1 MDRLTV
7 SKKEEVLIWQH
18 ARSSKDV
25 SSAAIFIIV
34 DAMTVYFIPVD
45 EKNVDGITLDVMIGN
60 EINIDMT
67 NVNVLTI

>member
-1 MDRLTV
+1 LDRLTV

-25 SSAAIFIIV
+25 SSAVIFMIV
-34 DAMTVYFIPVD
+34 DAMTLYFIPVD
-45 EKNVDGITLDVMIGN
+45 EKNVDGITLNVTIAN
-60 EINIDMT
+60 EMNIDMT